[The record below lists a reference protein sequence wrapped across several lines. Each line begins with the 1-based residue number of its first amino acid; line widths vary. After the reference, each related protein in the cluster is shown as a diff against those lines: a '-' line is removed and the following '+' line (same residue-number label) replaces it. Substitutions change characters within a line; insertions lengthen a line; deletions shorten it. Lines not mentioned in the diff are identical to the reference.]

1 MRIPDINTHNTNS
14 SINIAIIN
22 SSIAERLPK
31 KRIKNVILKS
41 LEYEKITKASINVII
56 VDSEYMIQLNDKYL
70 KHNYATDVLAFEL
83 EDEPLEGEIYICY
96 QTALSQAKEY
106 KVTITNELC
115 RLAVHGTLHLLGYND
130 DTEINKK
137 IMYQLQE
144 KIIQE

>member
-1 MRIPDINTHNTNS
+1 MKMHQTNTHTTNS
-14 SINIAIIN
+14 SFNIIIIN

-31 KRIKNVILKS
+31 KKIKNVILKT
-41 LEYEKITKASINVII
+41 LEYEKIRKASINVII
-56 VDSEYMIQLNDKYL
+56 VDSEYMKQLNHKYL
-70 KHNYATDVLAFEL
+70 NHNYATDVLAFEL
-83 EDEPLEGEIYICY
+83 EAEPLEGEIYICY
-96 QTALSQAKEY
+96 QAALSQAKEY
-106 KVTITNELC
+106 KVTITNELS